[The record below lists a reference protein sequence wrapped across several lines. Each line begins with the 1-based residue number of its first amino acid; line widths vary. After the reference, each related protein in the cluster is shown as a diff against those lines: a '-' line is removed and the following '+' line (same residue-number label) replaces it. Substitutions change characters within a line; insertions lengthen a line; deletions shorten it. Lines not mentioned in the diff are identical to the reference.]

1 MTRIVCIGECM
12 VELAQ
17 AGPGTYRRGF
27 AGDTFNTAWYAR
39 RLLSRDATVDYVSC
53 IGDDAMSDQMARF
66 MDGAGIGIDHLHRI
80 PGRSVGLYMIST
92 RDGERSFSYWRDTS
106 AARCLADDPQRLD
119 RALDRADMAHVSG
132 ITLAILSPEGRT
144 RLCAALDRARAAG
157 TTVSFDTN
165 LRPRL
170 WEDEAAMRDGLTRG
184 AAAADIVL
192 PSFDEEQG
200 LFGDATPDDTITRYR
215 DAGAGTVIVKNGAA
229 EVTFWSAGTGL
240 DRLAPAPVE
249 RLVDTTAAG
258 DSFAGALLARL
269 AAGADLRDAVRAA
282 TELSGRVIQAPGALV
297 EDAVTPPNG

>member
-39 RLLSRDATVDYVSC
+39 RLLPQAAKVGYVSC

-66 MDGAGIGIDHLHRI
+66 MEDAGIETGHLHRI

-106 AARCLADDPQRLD
+106 AARSLADDPARLD
-119 RALDRADMAHVSG
+119 RALDGADMAHVSG
-132 ITLAILSPEGRT
+132 ITLAILPPEGRT

-200 LFGDATPDDTITRYR
+200 LFGDATPEDTIARYR
-215 DAGAGTVIVKNGAA
+215 KGGAGTVVVKNGAA
-229 EVTFWSAGTGL
+229 EVTFWSDATGI
-240 DRLAPAPVE
+240 DRLQPAPVE
-249 RLVDTTAAG
+249 SVVDTTAAG
-258 DSFAGALLARL
+258 DSFAGALLAGL
-269 AAGADLRDAVRAA
+269 ATGTDLRDAVRAA
-282 TELSGRVIQAPGALV
+282 SDLSGRVIQAPGALV
-297 EDAVTPPNG
+297 EDAMTPND

>member
-39 RLLSRDATVDYVSC
+39 RLLPLDASVGYVSC
-53 IGDDAMSDQMARF
+53 IGDDAMSDQMADF
-66 MDGAGIGIDHLHRI
+66 MQESGIETDHLHRI

-106 AARCLADDPQRLD
+106 AARSLADDPARLD
-119 RALDRADMAHVSG
+119 RALEGADMAHVSG
-132 ITLAILSPEGRT
+132 ITLAILTPESRT

-170 WEDEAAMRDGLTRG
+170 WEDEATMRDGLTRG

-192 PSFDEEQG
+192 PSFEEEQG
-200 LFGDATPDDTITRYR
+200 LFGDATPEDTIARYR
-215 DAGAGTVIVKNGAA
+215 EGGAGTVVVKNGAA
-229 EVTFWSAGTGL
+229 EVTFWSDATGTE
-240 DRLAPAPVE
+240 RLQPAPVE
-249 RLVDTTAAG
+249 HVIDTTAAG
-258 DSFAGALLARL
+258 DSFAGALLAGL
-269 AAGADLRDAVRAA
+269 AGGTDLRDAVRAA
-282 TELSGRVIQAPGALV
+282 IDLSGRVIQAPGALV
-297 EDAVTPPNG
+297 EDAITPEA